1 LGALFCA
8 RFETIRSW
16 NDVVAPNFGVNRRV
30 EVMQQILKRKYW
42 TMFVAAGAAISCGA
56 VAYAAGFTL
65 PAPAKIAFLYF
76 DQKNDGGWTQ
86 AFEEARPKIESAVGM
101 KIPFVE
107 KVPEVAGQIKPAAEQ
122 FIQRGYNVIIGTA
135 FGYSDTFK
143 ELSEKYPKVAF
154 LNASGTTN
162 GSNLES
168 FYGRTYESQYLCGMI
183 AGGMSKTGK
192 LGFVAAHPIGPVN
205 WTINAYELGAQ
216 KMNPKATVT
225 VIFTGAW
232 NDPVKERAAA
242 SALADQGIDVIG
254 QHVDTPTPQ
263 IVAQERGIYG
273 TGHHRDLREFAP
285 KATLCSSVWT
295 WDKFLSPEL
304 KKVAAGDWQPNPYG
318 AFPGIKEGGTDIACC
333 GSAVPKEL
341 ADKVMAERDAII
353 AGKQIFTGPMKDT
366 TGKEVLAEGKPIEDG
381 GLWKM
386 DWYLPG
392 VIAQK

>member
-1 LGALFCA
+1 
-8 RFETIRSW
+8 
-16 NDVVAPNFGVNRRV
+16 
-30 EVMQQILKRKYW
+30 
-42 TMFVAAGAAISCGA
+42 
-56 VAYAAGFTL
+56 
-65 PAPAKIAFLYF
+65 
-76 DQKNDGGWTQ
+76 
-86 AFEEARPKIESAVGM
+86 M

-135 FGYSDTFK
+135 FGYSDSFK

-162 GSNLES
+162 GPNLES

-216 KMNPKATVT
+216 KINPNRDRHGDLHRCLERSRQGTRRRFGPGGSGHRCDRPARRHADTSDRRAGARHLRYPDITAICASLRQRRRCVLRSGHGTSSCLRNSRRSQRVT
-225 VIFTGAW
+225 
-232 NDPVKERAAA
+232 AAEP
-242 SALADQGIDVIG
+242 LWRI
-254 QHVDTPTPQ
+254 
-263 IVAQERGIYG
+263 
-273 TGHHRDLREFAP
+273 
-285 KATLCSSVWT
+285 
-295 WDKFLSPEL
+295 
-304 KKVAAGDWQPNPYG
+304 
-318 AFPGIKEGGTDIACC
+318 PGIKEGGTDIACC

-366 TGKEVLAEGKPIEDG
+366 TGKEVLAAGKPIDDG